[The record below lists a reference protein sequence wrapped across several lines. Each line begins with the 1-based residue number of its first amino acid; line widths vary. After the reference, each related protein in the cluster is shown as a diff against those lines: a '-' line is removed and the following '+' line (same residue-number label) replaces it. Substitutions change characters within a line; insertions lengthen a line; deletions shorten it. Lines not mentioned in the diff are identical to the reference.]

1 MFILFILL
9 KSYTREKKG
18 IFIRLGF
25 ILNIVSISSKIKFKF
40 LGQISSYTNLLS
52 CYIWNRLD
60 MNWFSLILL
69 KNS

>member
-18 IFIRLGF
+18 IFRRLGF

-52 CYIWNRLD
+52 CYI
-60 MNWFSLILL
+60 
-69 KNS
+69 

>member
-9 KSYTREKKG
+9 KSYTREKKKG

-52 CYIWNRLD
+52 CYI
-60 MNWFSLILL
+60 
-69 KNS
+69 